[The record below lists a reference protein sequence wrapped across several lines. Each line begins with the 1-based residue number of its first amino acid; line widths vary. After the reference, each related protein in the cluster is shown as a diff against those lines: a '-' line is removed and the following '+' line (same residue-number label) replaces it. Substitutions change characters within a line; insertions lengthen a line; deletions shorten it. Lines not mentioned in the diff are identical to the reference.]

1 MNTLK
6 NKNILFC
13 ITGSIAAYKACEII
27 RNLRKENANV
37 QIAISKAGQKFIG
50 IATLAALSNN
60 KVITDLFPENPKG
73 GLEHIDLA
81 FEIDLIIVAPATAN
95 IICKSG
101 NGVADDLISTILCVC
116 EQKQIFAPAMNHRMW
131 HNKAT
136 MEAVE
141 KIRQREGIILN
152 PDEGKLASLHSGD
165 GRLPEIN
172 RIMNEVRK
180 AFNQKLYFDN
190 MNILVTAGPT
200 REPIDSVRFISN
212 RSSGKMGFAIAKQIK
227 NYGGNVDLVTGPV
240 SLDNISQ
247 VNTIKI
253 ETALDMKSEIDTLLN
268 KKQYNYIFMVAAI
281 ADYKASNIE
290 DEKIKSSSKILD
302 IRFKKNPDILMQISK
317 NNNAKIIGFALETN
331 DGEQNALKKMKD
343 KNLDYII
350 LNYANEKNAGFDSN
364 RNHVFLYSKNGLK
377 KEFKLNRKDR
387 IAKLILNTIINN
399 EQN

>member
-13 ITGSIAAYKACEII
+13 ITGSIAAYKACDII
-27 RNLRKENANV
+27 RNLRKEKANV

-81 FEIDLIIVAPATAN
+81 FEIDLIIIAPATAN

-101 NGVADDLISTILCVC
+101 NGVADNLISTILCVC
-116 EQKQIFAPAMNHRMW
+116 EQKQIFVPAMNHRMW

-141 KIRQREGIILN
+141 KIRQREGIVLN
-152 PDEGKLASLHSGD
+152 PDEGKLASLHTGD

-172 RIMNEVRK
+172 RIMNEIRK
-180 AFNQKLYFDN
+180 AFNQQLYFDN
-190 MNILVTAGPT
+190 MNVLITAGPT
-200 REPIDSVRFISN
+200 REPIDTVRFISN
-212 RSSGKMGFAIAKQIK
+212 RSSGKMGFSIAKQVK
-227 NYGGNVDLVTGPV
+227 NYGGNVDLITGPV
-240 SLDNISQ
+240 SLDDISQ
-247 VNTIKI
+247 INTIKI
-253 ETALDMKSEIDTLLN
+253 ETALEMDKEIDILLN

-281 ADYKASNIE
+281 ADYKATNIE
-290 DEKIKSSSKILD
+290 NKKIKSSSKILD
-302 IRFKKNPDILMQISK
+302 IRFKKNPDILKKISK

-331 DGEQNALKKMKD
+331 NGEENALKKMKD

-377 KEFKLNRKDR
+377 KEFKLDRKDR
-387 IAKLILNTIINN
+387 IAKLILNTIITN

>member
-13 ITGSIAAYKACEII
+13 ITGSIAAYKACDII
-27 RNLRKENANV
+27 RNLRKEKANV

-60 KVITDLFPENPKG
+60 KVITDLFPENPRG

-81 FEIDLIIVAPATAN
+81 FEIDLIIIAPATAN

-101 NGVADDLISTILCVC
+101 NGVADNLISTILCVC
-116 EQKQIFAPAMNHRMW
+116 EQKQIFVPAMNHRMW

-141 KIRQREGIILN
+141 KIRQREGIVLN
-152 PDEGKLASLHSGD
+152 PDEGKLASLHTGD

-172 RIMNEVRK
+172 RIMNEIRK
-180 AFNQKLYFDN
+180 AFNQQLYFDN
-190 MNILVTAGPT
+190 MNVLITAGPT
-200 REPIDSVRFISN
+200 REPIDTVRFISN
-212 RSSGKMGFAIAKQIK
+212 RSSGKMGFSIAKQVK
-227 NYGGNVDLVTGPV
+227 NYGGNVDLITGPV
-240 SLDNISQ
+240 SLDDISQ
-247 VNTIKI
+247 INTIKI
-253 ETALDMKSEIDTLLN
+253 ETALEMDKEIDILLN

-281 ADYKASNIE
+281 ADYKATNIE
-290 DEKIKSSSKILD
+290 NKKIKSSSKILD
-302 IRFKKNPDILMQISK
+302 IRFKKNPDILKKISK

-331 DGEQNALKKMKD
+331 NGEENALKKMKD

-377 KEFKLNRKDR
+377 KEFKLDRKDR
-387 IAKLILNTIINN
+387 IAKLILNTIITN

>member
-1 MNTLK
+1 MNTLE

-13 ITGSIAAYKACEII
+13 ITGSIAAYKTCEII
-27 RNLRKENANV
+27 RNLRKEDANV

-50 IATLAALSNN
+50 VATLAALSNN
-60 KVITDLFPENPKG
+60 KVITNLFPDSPKG

-81 FEIDLIIVAPATAN
+81 FEIDLIIIAPATAN

-116 EQKQIFAPAMNHRMW
+116 EQPQLFVPAMNHRMW
-131 HNKAT
+131 HNKST
-136 MEAVE
+136 IEAVE
-141 KIRQREGIILN
+141 KIRKKGAIVLN
-152 PDEGKLASLHSGD
+152 PDEGELASLHTGD
-165 GRLPEIN
+165 GRFPELN
-172 RIMNEVRK
+172 RIMNEIRK
-180 AFNQKLYFDN
+180 AFNQKLYFDD

-200 REPIDSVRFISN
+200 REPIDTVRFISN

-240 SLDNISQ
+240 NINDIPQ

-253 ETALDMKSEIDTLLN
+253 ETALEMKDQINTLL
-268 KKQYNYIFMVAAI
+268 KTKQYMYIFMVAAI
-281 ADYKASNIE
+281 ADYKANNIE
-290 DEKIKSSSKILD
+290 NKKIKSSSKTLNMT
-302 IRFKKNPDILMQISK
+302 FKKNPDILKQISK
-317 NNNAKIIGFALETN
+317 NSNAKIIGFALETN
-331 DGEQNALKKMKD
+331 NGEKNALQKMKD

-350 LNYANEKNAGFDSN
+350 LNYANEENAGFDSN
-364 RNHVFLYSKNGLK
+364 TNHVFLFSKNGLK
-377 KEFKLNRKDR
+377 KEFQLDRKDR